1 MANDTMVTIQ
11 GWIGSAPAL
20 REVAGTPVLN
30 FRVGA
35 TPRHLNRSTGEWV
48 DGQTQWYAVSAWR
61 RLAVHGERSLRQ
73 GDAVIVHGRLQHRT
87 YINKAGVEAVA
98 IEIEAIT
105 VGHDLTRGMT
115 SFTKVSAS
123 PEPSRE
129 VPAA

>member
-11 GWIGSAPAL
+11 GWIGSAPQL

-35 TPRHLNRSTGEWV
+35 TPRHLNRATGEWV
-48 DGQTQWYAVSAWR
+48 DGHTQWYAVSAWR
-61 RLAVHGERSLRQ
+61 RLAEHGERSLRQ

-87 YINKAGVEAVA
+87 YINKAGVETVA

-105 VGHDLTRGMT
+105 VGHDLTRGT
-115 SFTKVSAS
+115 TTFAKASAAS
-123 PEPSRE
+123 EHRRE
-129 VPAA
+129 TPAA

>member
-11 GWIGSAPAL
+11 GWVGSVPAL

-35 TPRHLNRSTGEWV
+35 TPRHFNRSNGEWV
-48 DGQTQWYAVSAWR
+48 DGHTQWYAVSAWR
-61 RLAVHGERSLRQ
+61 RLAEHGERSLRQ

-87 YINKAGVEAVA
+87 YVNKAGVETIS

-105 VGHDLTRGMT
+105 VGHDLTRGT
-115 SFTKVSAS
+115 ASFSKAVATTEQQGTA
-123 PEPSRE
+123 
-129 VPAA
+129 PAA